1 MADVLHNLFRNFNKC
16 WTSGND
22 AQLHLECHAGQVWVN
37 LRLNLSSPSS
47 SPPSPP
53 KQRLPRKPGPA
64 RLRRRARREQAR
76 AAAENVAQNAI
87 SDLFGDIA
95 DNTTAA
101 VQADKV
107 PTQEHPNKPAEEAGQ
122 LSPAAHVCQHKTS
135 AVQNVE
141 RIDAEEADHTTS
153 RRLNINASPWPN
165 CENIQVR
172 DVFCPDPQY
181 LPKLLIA
188 QAPRNQCRFCGK
200 TFGSQ
205 RALTNHTD
213 REHRQPQS
221 EEEQVNRSIT

>member
-37 LRLNLSSPSS
+37 LRLNLSSPSY

-76 AAAENVAQNAI
+76 AAAANVAQNAI

-107 PTQEHPNKPAEEAGQ
+107 PTQEHPNKPAEEAVQ
-122 LSPAAHVCQHKTS
+122 LSPAAH
-135 AVQNVE
+135 E

-153 RRLNINASPWPN
+153 RGLNINASPWAN